1 MVEAVKTHHRKR
13 KRQSR
18 RRWIAG
24 LLLVCFA
31 LAGVVLV
38 IAIRNAEPILQARIV
53 ETLSTRFHSHVE
65 LTGLHVSITHG
76 LRVSGE
82 QLKIFDEND
91 LNIHQPG
98 IQPLITACT

>member
-18 RRWIAG
+18 RRWVAG

-53 ETLSTRFHSHVE
+53 ETLSTRFH
-65 LTGLHVSITHG
+65 ITQSLSQWPTDEIEDEKPREDQPYSVGIKRVHG
-76 LRVSGE
+76 MKRGSS
-82 QLKIFDEND
+82 QR
-91 LNIHQPG
+91 P
-98 IQPLITACT
+98 